1 MDALFALGGFVK
13 CKRDGSVGFI
23 EGVGVPFSP
32 FGHGYDCVGDRFDH
46 TSYLALDDGRRRI
59 DLLFE
64 HGQDPVVGLKVL
76 SKASFRIDRSR
87 GVIVKAKLDLTD
99 NLNQKI
105 YEASLSGN
113 MGFSS
118 ATSPHRVERIA
129 EKKVGDR
136 ILYFLKT
143 WPIIELS
150 VTPRSCS
157 TETPAQAT
165 IPAKTAFNPMPLD
178 QLLRMS
184 PGERLQWQKQKVA
197 AAMQRAIDSGEE
209 LSSEIRRRFSLV
221 DPSWLNTQS
230 RLHRASQTAGCNKC
244 GDQGEI
250 EELKRRLES
259 AVAHAENES
268 KLRLQYWARS
278 RRMRIPIRT

>member
-1 MDALFALGGFVK
+1 MDALFAPGGFVK

-46 TSYLALDDGRRRI
+46 ETYLALDDGRRRI

-87 GVIVKAKLDLTD
+87 GVFVKAKLDLTD

-129 EKKVGDR
+129 EKKVVDQ
-136 ILYFLKT
+136 IFYWLKT
-143 WPIIELS
+143 WPLIEIS

-165 IPAKTAFNPMPLD
+165 IPAKTAFNPIPLD

-197 AAMQRAIDSGEE
+197 AAMQRALDSGEE
-209 LSSEIRRRFSLV
+209 LSPEIRRRFSLV

-230 RLHRASQTAGCNKC
+230 RLHRASQTAAACKC
-244 GDQGEI
+244 GVDQGEI
-250 EELKRRLES
+250 EELKRRLARYES
-259 AVAHAENES
+259 ADRYAS
-268 KLRLQYWARS
+268 QRLARVARS
-278 RRMRIPIRT
+278 ASMRIPQR